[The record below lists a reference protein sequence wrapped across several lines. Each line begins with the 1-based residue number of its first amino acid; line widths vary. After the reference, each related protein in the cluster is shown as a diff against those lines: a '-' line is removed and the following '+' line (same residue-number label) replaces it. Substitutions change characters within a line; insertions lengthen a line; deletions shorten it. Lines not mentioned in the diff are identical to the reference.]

1 MILREAGHKPTWIIV
16 TYAKQNKIW
25 LHRRNR
31 YAYFIVFNK
40 MKNKLTFVTV
50 VRKIP
55 NRFHTREY
63 LHTFIGSPTK

>member
-50 VRKIP
+50 VRKNPEHISHERVP
-55 NRFHTREY
+55 SYFYR
-63 LHTFIGSPTK
+63 